1 MKMQESPEDYL
12 ETIYMLSMS
21 QQEVRSID
29 VARHLG
35 YSKPSVSVAMKRLRE
50 NGFVRMDEN
59 NLLTLTDEGLE
70 IARRV
75 YERHE
80 VITRF
85 FVGIGIDA
93 DTAQKDACR
102 VEHVISEET
111 FQRLKE
117 LASAEPAGR
126 TRGHAVNHRGTR
138 LS

>member
-12 ETIYMLSMS
+12 EAIYMLSMS
-21 QQEVRSID
+21 QQHVRSID

-50 NGFVRMDEN
+50 NNYVIMDESGF
-59 NLLTLTDEGLE
+59 LTLTDTGAE

-80 VITRF
+80 IITQYLTQ
-85 FVGIGIDA
+85 IGVDP

-102 VEHVISEET
+102 MEHVISEET
-111 FQRLKE
+111 FLKIKE
-117 LASAEPAGR
+117 LCKKPSVKQSIAPI
-126 TRGHAVNHRGTR
+126 NHRGVR
-138 LS
+138 L